1 MAIQTIKFDDR
12 QVFVGT
18 PSDIMM
24 AEIASPFAVLL
35 TASDSQE
42 QKEVLGISKKL
53 LNLGCKEF
61 CCIGQNAELLHD
73 HLDLLLEEDGQIDV
87 VTTWHENIIDGCEYF
102 LFGAGGQSL
111 TLYAL
116 ISDHLELLDAL
127 ILTAQE

>member
-42 QKEVLGISKKL
+42 QKEALGISKKL
-53 LNLGCKEF
+53 LVL
-61 CCIGQNAELLHD
+61 
-73 HLDLLLEEDGQIDV
+73 V
-87 VTTWHENIIDGCEYF
+87 VKNF
-102 LFGAGGQSL
+102 VA
-111 TLYAL
+111 
-116 ISDHLELLDAL
+116 
-127 ILTAQE
+127 